1 MARRSRRSSRRSRR
15 STRRRSYR
23 RSGGRISIA
32 KKSLRKRH
40 RGAKYVCRHPRSGK
54 KTYHR
59 TKRAAK
65 RACGK

>member
-1 MARRSRRSSRRSRR
+1 V
-15 STRRRSYR
+15 
-23 RSGGRISIA
+23 A

-59 TKRAAK
+59 TKKAAK